1 MEEGNRA
8 EQTAA
13 AAATGA
19 APPMAGADA
28 SAAAHGEG
36 GGVAEEVEGEDDGE
50 VGPKVSRDKLS
61 RALSAPRT
69 PYAKPQAMV
78 TDGGDAV
85 SQNKRVYVGNLSWG
99 VTWQDLKDHMRTAG
113 EVVRA
118 DVLTGHDGR
127 SKGCGIVEYATVEE
141 AAGAVASLNNTDLQG
156 RPIFVREDR
165 EKEGG
170 GGAKPRGGGGTSVY
184 VGNLAYEVA
193 WQDLKDHM
201 RDAGEVVHAEV
212 MTMHDGRSK
221 GCGVVKFETAAG
233 ARAAI
238 ETLNDTELKGRQIFV
253 REDREQ
259 GGGGGGGG
267 GPKREGDGGYQAGYQ
282 QHRGGGG
289 RGGYGNL
296 SVYVGNL
303 AYDTSWQNLK
313 DHMRAAG
320 NVDKA
325 DILTNADGTSKGCGI
340 VLYQKPAEAARAI
353 RELNGVEFNGRPI
366 FVREDREQ
374 SGHRGHG
381 HGGGGGYHSGGG
393 RGGYHGGHGGH
404 GGGGYQAGYQQQGG
418 GYHQQG
424 FQAAIMPGEPA
435 EHGCQLFVGNLSW
448 QSGWQDLKD
457 LFREYGEVERADVV
471 SGPDG
476 RSRGF
481 GFIRFGNAGDAQNAI
496 AGLNGAEFMGRN
508 IEVRLDNKSN

>member
-1 MEEGNRA
+1 
-8 EQTAA
+8 
-13 AAATGA
+13 
-19 APPMAGADA
+19 
-28 SAAAHGEG
+28 
-36 GGVAEEVEGEDDGE
+36 
-50 VGPKVSRDKLS
+50 
-61 RALSAPRT
+61 
-69 PYAKPQAMV
+69 
-78 TDGGDAV
+78 
-85 SQNKRVYVGNLSWG
+85 
-99 VTWQDLKDHMRTAG
+99 MRTAG

-127 SKGCGIVEYATVEE
+127 SKGCGVVEYATVEE

-170 GGAKPRGGGGTSVY
+170 GGAKPRGGGGGTGVY

-267 GPKREGDGGYQAGYQ
+267 PKREGDGGYQAGYQ
-282 QHRGGGG
+282 QQRGGGGG

-320 NVDKA
+320 NVDK
-325 DILTNADGTSKGCGI
+325 
-340 VLYQKPAEAARAI
+340 
-353 RELNGVEFNGRPI
+353 
-366 FVREDREQ
+366 VR
-374 SGHRGHG
+374 
-381 HGGGGGYHSGGG
+381 
-393 RGGYHGGHGGH
+393 
-404 GGGGYQAGYQQQGG
+404 
-418 GYHQQG
+418 
-424 FQAAIMPGEPA
+424 
-435 EHGCQLFVGNLSW
+435 
-448 QSGWQDLKD
+448 
-457 LFREYGEVERADVV
+457 
-471 SGPDG
+471 
-476 RSRGF
+476 
-481 GFIRFGNAGDAQNAI
+481 
-496 AGLNGAEFMGRN
+496 
-508 IEVRLDNKSN
+508 